1 MDRFFQI
8 QIKTVVKKKKTF
20 KKTGASIFSMYN
32 NHVINFLHKHVL

>member
-8 QIKTVVKKKKTF
+8 QIKTVVKKKNF